1 MPSFRFLHA
10 ADLHVDSP
18 LKGIERYEGA
28 PVEAIRG
35 ASRRAVANLVSAAI
49 EERVA
54 FVVLA
59 GDIFEGDWRDFGTGL
74 FFAQQL
80 RRLGEEGIE
89 VFLLAGNHD
98 AAAHMTRQLEWPAN
112 VTVFS
117 TKAPQSVT
125 HAASGTVLHG
135 QGFATRAVEQDLA
148 ARYPEAVAGAFNIGV
163 LHTALDGREG
173 HDPYAPTRVETLRGK
188 GYDYWALGH
197 VHARE
202 VVSREPWIV
211 FPGNLQARHLRETG
225 SKGATLVEVVDGRV
239 SAVEHRPLDV
249 VRFAQIDVD
258 ASGVKSAAAA
268 VDRAQ
273 QAMTNARDDADG
285 RLLVVRLHLH
295 GRTETAVDLRREQ
308 ERLLGELQNAANALG
323 EVWLEGLR
331 VDTTTAASDQG
342 RDLLEALGLDDPDLR
357 AQALREV
364 RDGAATLLA
373 AIREPGEDLDGL
385 LASLCDDARD
395 RAVSRLL
402 DPHEGQGA

>member
-225 SKGATLVEVVDGRV
+225 SKGATLV
-239 SAVEHRPLDV
+239 
-249 VRFAQIDVD
+249 
-258 ASGVKSAAAA
+258 
-268 VDRAQ
+268 
-273 QAMTNARDDADG
+273 
-285 RLLVVRLHLH
+285 
-295 GRTETAVDLRREQ
+295 
-308 ERLLGELQNAANALG
+308 
-323 EVWLEGLR
+323 
-331 VDTTTAASDQG
+331 
-342 RDLLEALGLDDPDLR
+342 
-357 AQALREV
+357 
-364 RDGAATLLA
+364 
-373 AIREPGEDLDGL
+373 
-385 LASLCDDARD
+385 
-395 RAVSRLL
+395 
-402 DPHEGQGA
+402 